1 VSVKSYQ
8 QALKSAGFD
17 PGPID
22 GIRGPKTIAAV
33 RAFQAAKGLA
43 VDGVVGPK
51 TTAAFGGG
59 GGGGAAPAQPAQ
71 DTIDQQ
77 TLAEQ
82 FGYALSVLRSDPE
95 LNGLFTRAVAGTY
108 DQTRF
113 NAELMATGWYKKH
126 GETWRNA
133 TVLKSA
139 DPATY
144 ATKLA
149 QSKAS
154 VGTLAAQMGA
164 AMTPGTLAQMAET
177 SLMLGWDT
185 NQVQANLGTYVKHVN
200 GTMLGQAGQWETEL
214 KAYAA
219 DNNVKI
225 SNSWVETNL
234 QGASKG
240 TQTFNDVKDKVRD
253 LAISAYPNLADR
265 LRQGETVATIA
276 EPYKQSMASILE
288 LNPESLTIGDPK
300 IQKALITRDK
310 AGAPVMQTL
319 YDFETG
325 LRQDSRWLKTK
336 NAQDAA
342 VGTTHKVL
350 QDLGLVS

>member
-1 VSVKSYQ
+1 MNVKAYQ

-22 GIRGPKTIAAV
+22 GIRGSKTIAAIK
-33 RAFQAAKGLA
+33 AFQASKGLV
-43 VDGVVGPK
+43 VDGIVGSK
-51 TTAAFGGG
+51 TTAALGGG
-59 GGGGAAPAQPAQ
+59 GGKTSITSGI
-71 DTIDQQ
+71 DTISQQ

-82 FGYALSVLRSDPE
+82 FGFALSVLQSDPE
-95 LNGLFTRAVAGTY
+95 LNSLFTRAVAGTF

-113 NAELMATGWYKKH
+113 TAELQNTGWYKTH

-133 TVLKSA
+133 TTLKSV
-139 DPATY
+139 DPSTY
-144 ATKLA
+144 ATKLD

-154 VGTLAAQMGA
+154 IGSIAASMGA
-164 AMTPGTLAQMAET
+164 AISPGTLAQLSET
-177 SLMLGWDT
+177 ALMLGWDS
-185 NQVQANLGTYVKHVN
+185 NQIQANLGTYVTHVN
-200 GTMLGQAGQWETEL
+200 GNMLGQAGQWDTEL

-225 SNSWVETNL
+225 TDQWIETNL
-234 QGASKG
+234 QGASSG
-240 TQTFNDVKDKVRD
+240 TQTFNDVKNKVRD

-288 LNPESLTIGDPK
+288 MNPESLTIGDPK
-300 IQKALITRDK
+300 IQQALATKGKD
-310 AGAPVMQTL
+310 GAPVMQTL

-325 LRQDSRWLKTK
+325 LRTGDPRWLKTK
-336 NAQDAA
+336 NAQDATMSA
-342 VGTTHKVL
+342 ARQVL
-350 QDLGLVS
+350 GDLGLVK

>member
-1 VSVKSYQ
+1 MS
-8 QALKSAGFD
+8 
-17 PGPID
+17 P
-22 GIRGPKTIAAV
+22 
-33 RAFQAAKGLA
+33 A
-43 VDGVVGPK
+43 VD
-51 TTAAFGGG
+51 
-59 GGGGAAPAQPAQ
+59 
-71 DTIDQQ
+71 TINQQ

-82 FGYALSVLRSDPE
+82 FGFALTVLKSDPE
-95 LNGLFTRAVAGTY
+95 LNSLFTRAVAGTF

-113 NAELMATGWYKKH
+113 NAELMNTGWYKAH

-133 TVLKSA
+133 AVLKSA

-149 QSKAS
+149 QSRAS
-154 VGTLAAQMGA
+154 IGTIAAQMGA
-164 AMTPGTLAQMAET
+164 AMGPITLAQMAET
-177 SLMLGWDT
+177 SLMLGWDS
-185 NQVQANLGTYVKHVN
+185 NQVQAHLGTYVKHVN

-225 SNSWVETNL
+225 SNSWIETNL
-234 QGASKG
+234 QGASRG
-240 TQTFNDVKDKVRD
+240 AQTFNDVKDKVRN

-300 IQKALITRDK
+300 IQKALATRDK
-310 AGAPVMQTL
+310 NGAPVMQTL

-336 NAQDAA
+336 NSQDA
-342 VGTTHKVL
+342 VMGTANKVL
-350 QDLGLVS
+350 SDLGLVG

>member
-1 VSVKSYQ
+1 VS
-8 QALKSAGFD
+8 
-17 PGPID
+17 P
-22 GIRGPKTIAAV
+22 
-33 RAFQAAKGLA
+33 A
-43 VDGVVGPK
+43 VD
-51 TTAAFGGG
+51 
-59 GGGGAAPAQPAQ
+59 
-71 DTIDQQ
+71 TINQQ

-82 FGYALSVLRSDPE
+82 FGFALTVLKSDPE
-95 LNGLFTRAVAGTY
+95 LNSLFTRAVAGTF

-113 NAELMATGWYKKH
+113 NAELMNTGWYKAH

-133 TVLKSA
+133 AVLKSA

-149 QSKAS
+149 QSRAS
-154 VGTLAAQMGA
+154 IGTIAAQMGA
-164 AMTPGTLAQMAET
+164 AMGPITLAQMAET
-177 SLMLGWDT
+177 SLMLGWDS
-185 NQVQANLGTYVKHVN
+185 NQVQAHLGTYVKHVN

-225 SNSWVETNL
+225 SNSWIETNL
-234 QGASKG
+234 QGASRG
-240 TQTFNDVKDKVRD
+240 AQTFNDVKDKVRN

-300 IQKALITRDK
+300 IQKALATRDK
-310 AGAPVMQTL
+310 NGAPVMQTL

-336 NAQDAA
+336 NSQDA
-342 VGTTHKVL
+342 VMGTANKVL
-350 QDLGLVS
+350 SDLGLVG